1 MNFKALLK
9 GHQNFSGTIAMINAT
24 EEPLINVIVEV
35 LNKTKAEFILYNYQD
50 ASEMI
55 RSFDLSPELLTHIH
69 IHTFESQDEAIEHCL
84 DDLYHQKAHILM
96 KGQIPTAQILSAV
109 LKRNAVDSKPFLN
122 HLAICEIPTYHKLLM
137 ISDVA
142 LNIDPSVEDTK
153 AMINNIVRF
162 ARQLDYDSLNIALLS
177 SVEKVSSK
185 IPSTLKAQTLQQ
197 FYASHPI
204 DEDILIEGPY
214 ALDNAIDKKSTI
226 QKGIHTKVAGNA
238 DVLIVPGLDAGNV
251 LYKSLTYFG
260 HAKVASLI
268 LGARFPIVL
277 TSRADSIEN
286 KVNSILVALKFI

>member
-1 MNFKALLK
+1 
-9 GHQNFSGTIAMINAT
+9 
-24 EEPLINVIVEV
+24 
-35 LNKTKAEFILYNYQD
+35 
-50 ASEMI
+50 
-55 RSFDLSPELLTHIH
+55 
-69 IHTFESQDEAIEHCL
+69 
-84 DDLYHQKAHILM
+84 
-96 KGQIPTAQILSAV
+96 
-109 LKRNAVDSKPFLN
+109 
-122 HLAICEIPTYHKLLM
+122 M

-214 ALDNAIDKKSTI
+214 ALDNAIDKKSAI